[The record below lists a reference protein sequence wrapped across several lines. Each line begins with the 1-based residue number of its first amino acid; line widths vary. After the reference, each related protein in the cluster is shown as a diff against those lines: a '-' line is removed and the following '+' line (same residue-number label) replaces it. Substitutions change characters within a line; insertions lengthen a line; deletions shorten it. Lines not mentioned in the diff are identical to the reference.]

1 MQTFWQQQSLNNNV
15 QDQPVYTSVATY
27 TPLYQ
32 LHSGQHDYKQ
42 LQEALVR
49 CRFKYDAQS

>member
-1 MQTFWQQQSLNNNV
+1 MQTFWQQQSFNNNV
-15 QDQPVYTSVATY
+15 QDQSVYTSVATY

-32 LHSGQHDYKQ
+32 LHSGQHNYKQ